1 MKKIIYILNIGLP
14 FIYEQIANRKIC
26 NKIQELDECG
36 IPDNYDINE
45 IDIEEF
51 NNDYISSVER
61 ANRLEDKAKSLL
73 IAWSITVTLIIS
85 LPNMIN
91 SICGTNRIHKVVIAM
106 GIATVLYMFL
116 AGLMVIQVLTKENT
130 VQTVPLNKRKNK
142 IDIYKATERNNYQNL
157 IRNNKIFTAYQSL
170 RNSVI
175 SLSIIF
181 LINIFWS

>member
-1 MKKIIYILNIGLP
+1 
-14 FIYEQIANRKIC
+14 
-26 NKIQELDECG
+26 
-36 IPDNYDINE
+36 
-45 IDIEEF
+45 
-51 NNDYISSVER
+51 
-61 ANRLEDKAKSLL
+61 
-73 IAWSITVTLIIS
+73 
-85 LPNMIN
+85 
-91 SICGTNRIHKVVIAM
+91 M

-116 AGLMVIQVLTKENT
+116 AGLMVIQVLTKENI

>member
-1 MKKIIYILNIGLP
+1 
-14 FIYEQIANRKIC
+14 
-26 NKIQELDECG
+26 
-36 IPDNYDINE
+36 
-45 IDIEEF
+45 
-51 NNDYISSVER
+51 
-61 ANRLEDKAKSLL
+61 
-73 IAWSITVTLIIS
+73 
-85 LPNMIN
+85 
-91 SICGTNRIHKVVIAM
+91 
-106 GIATVLYMFL
+106 
-116 AGLMVIQVLTKENT
+116 MVIQVLTKENI